1 MKDITILLIE
11 DQKLIRAGIKTLF
24 EEAGGF
30 IIAGEAENGSD
41 ACILAEKL
49 KPDIILLDLGLPDK
63 SGIKVIQEL
72 QATNLPSKIIVLT
85 GDLSRDAVL
94 KCLQLG
100 VFAYAGKDIGA
111 DMLVH
116 IAKSVHNGAM
126 WLDPRAVSIIRER
139 PDYSIPQ
146 KNLTRTEFRNSHAN
160 LTQREYE
167 VLRLIVDGRSN
178 SDIAKELCISTH
190 TAKAH
195 VCSIIQKLV
204 VDDRTQAAVKAL
216 KEGLVG

>member
-30 IIAGEAENGSD
+30 AVAGEAENGSD
-41 ACILAEKL
+41 ACALAEKL
-49 KPDIILLDLGLPDK
+49 KPDIILLDLGLPDM

-72 QATNLPSKIIVLT
+72 QAKNLPSKIIVLT

-94 KCLQLG
+94 KCLSLG
-100 VFAYAGKDIGA
+100 VFAYAAKDISA
-111 DMLVH
+111 DMLVN
-116 IAKSVHNGAM
+116 IVKSVHDGAM
-126 WLDPRAVSIIRER
+126 WLDSKAAGIIRER

-146 KNLTRTEFRNSHAN
+146 RTFTRAELKNRRAN

-167 VLRLIVDGRSN
+167 VLKLIVDGKSN
-178 SDIAKELCISTH
+178 NDIAKELCISSH

-195 VCSIIQKLV
+195 VCNIIQKLV

-216 KEGLVG
+216 KEGLVS